1 MANVEW
7 KHLSIR
13 RWGWKRVVKNTERF
27 GWELMDAT
35 ERTTTTTKTSYE
47 GRVVGDDKVEITPR
61 TQTTTKKR
69 VELSFARDRSYI
81 QNVAPILML
90 EIFYWIL
97 FTIRRIFWLLMAI
110 AFFVTLAIMLI
121 SSGDET
127 LIEPFTKLF
136 GIVLII
142 WLLARIAEGV
152 ISRIAGKII
161 RFSGQP

>member
-7 KHLSIR
+7 KHISIR
-13 RWGWKRVVKNTERF
+13 RWGWKRVVKNTQRF

-47 GRVVGDDKVEITPR
+47 GKIVSDDKVEITPR

-81 QNVAPILML
+81 QNIAPILL
-90 EIFYWIL
+90 IELFYWLL
-97 FTIRRIFWLLMAI
+97 FTVRRLFWWLMAA
-110 AFFVTLAIMLI
+110 AFFVTLAIMFI

-127 LIEPFTKLF
+127 LIEPFSQLF
-136 GIVLII
+136 AIVFAV
-142 WLLARIAEGV
+142 WLLARIVES
-152 ISRIAGKII
+152 ILSWIAGKII
-161 RFSGQP
+161 RYSQQP